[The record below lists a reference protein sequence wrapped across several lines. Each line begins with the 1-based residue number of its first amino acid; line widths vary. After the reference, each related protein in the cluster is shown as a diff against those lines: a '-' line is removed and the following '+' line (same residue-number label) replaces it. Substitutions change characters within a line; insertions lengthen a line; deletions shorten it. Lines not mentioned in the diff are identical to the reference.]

1 MDQADIY
8 QIITMTLRAMLI
20 AAAPVML
27 VALAV
32 GLAIAL
38 FQALTQIQ
46 EMTLTFVPKIIAIII
61 TLGLALPFMFA
72 TLSGL
77 TDQIFDLIATGRS

>member
-8 QIITMTLRAMLI
+8 QIITMTLRAILV

-27 VALAV
+27 VALVV
-32 GLAIAL
+32 GLAISFL
-38 FQALTQIQ
+38 QALTQVQ
-46 EMTLTFVPKIIAIII
+46 EMTLTFVPKIVAMVVA
-61 TLGLALPFMFA
+61 LGLALPFMFT

-77 TDQIFDLIATGRS
+77 SDQIFDLIASSQP